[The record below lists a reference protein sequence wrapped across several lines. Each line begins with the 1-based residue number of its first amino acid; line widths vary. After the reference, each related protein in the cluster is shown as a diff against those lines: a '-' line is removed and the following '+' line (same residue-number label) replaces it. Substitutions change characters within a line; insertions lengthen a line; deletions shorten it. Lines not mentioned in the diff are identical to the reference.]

1 LPASLDLIGSG
12 ECRLVFVVLDSRTS
26 LRNIEP
32 EVFSMSDKSDSSPR
46 ARAEGFA
53 RQLGIRLPILLAPM
67 AGACPPSL
75 SIAVAN
81 AGGLGAC
88 GALLMKPGE
97 IQAWGATFREGSTG
111 EFQINLW
118 IPEAPPVRDVDL
130 EKRQREFL
138 AMWGPPASPEA
149 GDAVLPDFEA
159 QCQAML
165 GLAPRVISSIMG
177 LYAPAFVT
185 ELKARGILWFANATT
200 VAEAKA
206 AEEAGADAIVAQG
219 MEAGG
224 HRGAF
229 HADEAEKQMV
239 GLMALLPQVV
249 DAVAVPVIAAG
260 GIADA
265 RGVAAA
271 LILGASA
278 VQIGTGFLRSPEAK
292 MHSAYSDRL
301 ARTEAHE
308 TMITRAFS
316 GRPGRSV
323 ATAYVRAADAP
334 DAPSPAPYPVQRGL
348 TRAMRE
354 AAHKAGDADR
364 MQMWA
369 GQAAKLA
376 RNQPAGVITQE
387 LWEEASRLLL

>member
-1 LPASLDLIGSG
+1 
-12 ECRLVFVVLDSRTS
+12 
-26 LRNIEP
+26 
-32 EVFSMSDKSDSSPR
+32 MSAKMDASPR

-53 RQLGIRLPILLAPM
+53 SRLGIRLPILLAPM

-88 GALLMKPGE
+88 GALLMKPEE
-97 IQAWGATFREGSTG
+97 IRAWGAEFRESSWG

-118 IPEAPPVRDVDL
+118 IPEKPPARDFEL

-138 AMWGPPASPEA
+138 ATWGPPVPPEA
-149 GDAVLPDFEA
+149 GDAKLPDFAA
-159 QCQAML
+159 QCDAML
-165 GLAPRVISSIMG
+165 SASPRVISSIMG
-177 LYAPAFVT
+177 LYAPAFVS

-206 AEEAGADAIVAQG
+206 AEVAGADAIIAQG

-224 HRGAF
+224 HRGTFNAN
-229 HADEAEKQMV
+229 EAELHMA
-239 GLMALLPQVV
+239 GLMALLPQIV
-249 DAVAVPVIAAG
+249 DAVSVPVIAAG

-265 RGVAAA
+265 RGIAAA
-271 LILGASA
+271 LTLGASA
-278 VQIGTGFLRSPEAK
+278 VYIGTGFLRTPEAK
-292 MHSAYSDRL
+292 MHPAYADRL

-308 TMITRAFS
+308 TMVTRAFS
-316 GRPGRSV
+316 GRPGRSA
-323 ATAYVRAADAP
+323 ATAYVRAASAP
-334 DAPSPAPYPVQRGL
+334 NAPRPAPYPVQRGL

-354 AAHKAGDADR
+354 AAQQAGDADR
-364 MQMWA
+364 MQLWA

-376 RNQPAGVITQE
+376 RNESAGALAQR
-387 LWEEASRLLL
+387 LWEDASPLLR

>member
-1 LPASLDLIGSG
+1 M
-12 ECRLVFVVLDSRTS
+12 F
-26 LRNIEP
+26 N
-32 EVFSMSDKSDSSPR
+32 KKHSSPR

-53 RQLGIRLPILLAPM
+53 NRLGIRLPILLAPM

-88 GALLMKPGE
+88 GALMMKADEIRAWSGE
-97 IQAWGATFREGSTG
+97 FREGSQG

-118 IPEAPPVRDVDL
+118 IAEPPPARDFEL

-138 AMWGPPASPEA
+138 ANWGPAVPEEA
-149 GDAVLPDFEA
+149 GDARLPEFEA
-159 QCQAML
+159 QCQIML
-165 GLAPRVISSIMG
+165 TLAPKVISSIMG
-177 LYAPAFVT
+177 LYAPAFVS
-185 ELKARGILWFANATT
+185 ELKAAGILWFANATT
-200 VAEAKA
+200 VAEAQS

-229 HADEAEKQMV
+229 HSDEAERQMV

-265 RGVAAA
+265 RGIAAA
-271 LILGASA
+271 LMLGASA
-278 VQIGTGFLRSPEAK
+278 VQIGTGFLRTPEAK
-292 MHSAYSDRL
+292 MHPAYADRL
-301 ARTEAHE
+301 ARTEANE
-308 TMITRAFS
+308 TLITRAFS

-323 ATAYVRAADAP
+323 ATAYVRAANAP
-334 DAPSPAPYPVQRGL
+334 NAPCPAPYPVQRGL

-354 AAHKAGDADR
+354 AAQKAGDPDR
-364 MQMWA
+364 MQLWA

-376 RNQPAGVITQE
+376 RNEPAGAISQQ
-387 LWEEASRLLL
+387 LWDDASRLLS

>member
-1 LPASLDLIGSG
+1 M
-12 ECRLVFVVLDSRTS
+12 F
-26 LRNIEP
+26 
-32 EVFSMSDKSDSSPR
+32 DKNDSSPR
-46 ARAEGFA
+46 VRAEAFVK
-53 RQLGIRLPILLAPM
+53 RLGIRLPILLAPM

-81 AGGLGAC
+81 SGGLGAC
-88 GALLMKPGE
+88 GALMMKPEE
-97 IQAWGATFREGSTG
+97 IRTWSDEFRKGSQG

-118 IPEAPPVRDVDL
+118 IPETPPTRDFAL
-130 EKRQREFL
+130 EKQQREFL
-138 AMWGPPASPEA
+138 AKWGPPVPPEA

-159 QCQAML
+159 QCQTML
-165 GLAPRVISSIMG
+165 TLAPKVISSIMG
-177 LYAPAFVT
+177 LYPPAFVS
-185 ELKARGILWFANATT
+185 ECKARRIFWFANATT
-200 VAEAKA
+200 VTEAKA
-206 AEEAGADAIVAQG
+206 AEQAGADAIVAQG

-229 HADEAEKQMV
+229 HAEEAERQMV

-249 DAVAVPVIAAG
+249 DAVSVPVIAAG

-265 RGVAAA
+265 RGIAAA

-292 MHSAYSDRL
+292 MAPAYADRL

-316 GRPGRSV
+316 GRPGRSA
-323 ATAYVRAADAP
+323 ATAYVRAANAP
-334 DAPSPAPYPVQRGL
+334 DAPRPAPYPIQRGL

-354 AAHKAGDADR
+354 AAQKAGDADG
-364 MQMWA
+364 MQLWA
-369 GQAAKLA
+369 GQSSKLA
-376 RNQPAGVITQE
+376 QDQPAGILCQQ
-387 LWEEASRLLL
+387 LWEGASRLLS

>member
-1 LPASLDLIGSG
+1 MIGIK
-12 ECRLVFVVLDSRTS
+12 RLSR
-26 LRNIEP
+26 
-32 EVFSMSDKSDSSPR
+32 VFSMLEKKYSSPR
-46 ARAEGFA
+46 ARAEGFTNY
-53 RQLGIRLPILLAPM
+53 LGISVPILLAPM

-88 GALLMKPGE
+88 GALLMTPEEIGAWSGE
-97 IQAWGATFREGSTG
+97 FRQGSRG

-118 IPEAPPVRDVDL
+118 IPGTPPTRHFDL
-130 EKRQREFL
+130 ESRQREFL
-138 AMWGPPASPEA
+138 AMWGPPVPPEA
-149 GDAVLPDFEA
+149 GDAMLPDFEA
-159 QCQAML
+159 QCQAL
-165 GLAPRVISSIMG
+165 LTAAPKVISSIMG
-177 LYAPAFVT
+177 LYSPAFVS
-185 ELKARGILWFANATT
+185 EMKKRGILWFATT
-200 VAEAKA
+200 TNVPEAKA
-206 AEEAGADAIVAQG
+206 AEDAGADVIVVQG

-229 HADEAEKQMV
+229 HADDAERQMV

-249 DAVAVPVIAAG
+249 DAVAVPVVAAG
-260 GIADA
+260 GVADA
-265 RGVAAA
+265 RGIAAA

-292 MHSAYSDRL
+292 LHPAYADRL

-308 TMITRAFS
+308 TMVTSAFS

-323 ATAYVRAADAP
+323 ANSYVRAASDPTAP
-334 DAPSPAPYPVQRGL
+334 CPAPYPVQRGL

-354 AAHKAGDADR
+354 AAQKAGDADR
-364 MQMWA
+364 MQLWA

-376 RNQPAGVITQE
+376 RDQQAGTIAQQ
-387 LWEEASRLLL
+387 LWEDASRMLT